1 MGGFTVEKNLNT
13 RSTFGKDGTMEEE
26 TNSEI
31 YIEESTKTITIMVE
45 LYSVLD
51 EQITKKRPLK
61 KIKKLISQL
70 NQTAMLEG
78 FSRGFKMGS
87 IANMANN
94 DEEPGTQEEADNE
107 EENESNIMA

>member
-1 MGGFTVEKNLNT
+1 MGGLTVEKNLNT

-26 TNSEI
+26 TNGEI

-87 IANMANN
+87 IASMANN

>member
-1 MGGFTVEKNLNT
+1 MGGLTVEKNLNT

-26 TNSEI
+26 TKSKL
-31 YIEESTKTITIMVE
+31 YIEETAKTIAIMVE
-45 LYSVLD
+45 LYDVLD

-61 KIKKLISQL
+61 KIKKLVSQL

-87 IANMANN
+87 IASMAKN